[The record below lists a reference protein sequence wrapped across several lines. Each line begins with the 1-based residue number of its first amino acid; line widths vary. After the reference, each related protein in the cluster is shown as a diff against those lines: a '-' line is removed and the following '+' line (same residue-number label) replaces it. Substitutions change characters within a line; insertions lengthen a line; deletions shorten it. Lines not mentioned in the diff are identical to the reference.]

1 MIFTSIKFFIF
12 FPIVV
17 AIFFLLPH
25 RFRWVHLLVASYY
38 FYMAWKP
45 VYALLM
51 VYSTLTAYVVGRLL
65 GKYEDQSKRKSI
77 LAAGIFLNLGA
88 LFFFKYYDFFEK
100 QSRAVSDYLGIT
112 LHLPS
117 WDFLLPIG
125 ISFYTFHALSYV
137 IDVYNRKV
145 GAEKHLGLLAIY
157 IAFFPQL
164 VAGPIQRSSNML
176 PQLNTLLPKN
186 IKFKIHFEYDRI
198 VSGLSLM
205 FLGFFKKV
213 VLADNFALIVQPVY
227 ASPSDYSGFS
237 ALVATLAFA
246 FQIFFDFSAYTDI
259 ARGASR
265 TLGFELMENFQ
276 RPYFAEN
283 IQDFWRRWHISMSSW
298 FRDYL
303 YIPLGG
309 DRVSR
314 WRWILNLW
322 IVFLLCGLWHGA
334 NWTFVVWGALHGIY
348 YFMTYLLTPS
358 ARWLVSRTFLSKF
371 PAFCHSVMVLITF
384 SMVCWAWVAFRAD
397 NISTAVTIWRCILRI
412 PLEVIEYFK
421 LVVYDKIPFHPMTGM
436 GLEWLAMP
444 SGKLSLMP
452 VYLLLL
458 TMAYFIMTFKLRR
471 EESVVQFSGWPTAF
485 RWASY
490 FSGTVGILLLGQFGA
505 AQFIYFQF

>member
-1 MIFTSIKFFIF
+1 MIFTSTAFLLF
-12 FPIVV
+12 FPLVV

-51 VYSTLTAYVVGRLL
+51 VFSTITAYLVGRLL
-65 GKYEDQSKRKSI
+65 GKYKDQFVRKSI
-77 LAAGIFLNLGA
+77 LAAGIFLNLA
-88 LFFFKYYDFFEK
+88 LLFFFKYYNFFAK
-100 QSRAVSDYLGIT
+100 QSREFSDYLGIT
-112 LHLPS
+112 LNVPAL
-117 WDFLLPIG
+117 DMLLPIG

-137 IDVYNRKV
+137 IDVYKHKV
-145 GAEKHLGLLAIY
+145 PAEKHLGLLAIY
-157 IAFFPQL
+157 ISFFPQL
-164 VAGPIQRSSNML
+164 VAGPIQRSSSML
-176 PQLNTLLPKN
+176 PQLSNLLPKN
-186 IKFKIHFEYDRI
+186 SKFKIKFEYDRV
-198 VSGLSLM
+198 VSGLRLM

-227 ASPSDYSGFS
+227 ASPQDYSGFS
-237 ALVATLAFA
+237 ALIATVAFT

-276 RPYFAEN
+276 RPYFATN
-283 IQDFWRRWHISMSSW
+283 IQEFWRRWHISLSSW

-303 YIPLGG
+303 YIPMGG

-314 WRWILNLW
+314 WQWVFNLW

-334 NWTFVVWGALHGIY
+334 SWTFVVWGALHGFY
-348 YFMTYLLTPS
+348 YFIFYALTPPV
-358 ARWLVSRTFLSKF
+358 RWLATRTHLSRF
-371 PAFCHSVMVLITF
+371 PRVCRVILVLITF
-384 SMVCWAWVAFRAD
+384 SMVCWAWVVFRAD
-397 NISTAVTIWRCILRI
+397 NIATAVTIWENLLRVPFEAI
-412 PLEVIEYFK
+412 TYVRQVFYEGFSLNPLV
-421 LVVYDKIPFHPMTGM
+421 GM
-436 GLEWLAMP
+436 GLEWLAKP

-452 VYLLLL
+452 VYLFLL
-458 TMAYFIMTFKLRR
+458 TIFYFIMAFKLRR
-471 EESVVQFSGWPTAF
+471 EERVVQFSKWPTTL

-490 FSGTVGILLLGQFGA
+490 CFGAVSILLLGQFGA